1 MNMRQAV
8 VTEPGK
14 IVYREVPRPE
24 PGAEEV
30 LLRIARIGICG
41 SDVHV
46 FEGKHPLVSFPLVQG
61 HEFSGTV
68 EAVGER
74 VTGLRQGDLVTVE
87 PAVGCG
93 ECDKCAAGLL
103 AQCERMLFV
112 GGARPGAGGDFLA
125 MEASHVVKMPPGV
138 DADDAAMVEPLAV
151 AVHAVRRP
159 AAVAGKR
166 LLILGGGTIGNLTAQ
181 VARACGAGPIVL
193 VDKIAERCRLAEA
206 LGFRTIDAGQVASP
220 EEAAYAALDG
230 KRPEVAFE
238 CVGKAAPLNTC
249 IRTVVRGGDVIVV
262 GVYEEAPRAEMI
274 LVQDKELNLLGS
286 LMYTWH
292 DYRQAVDLI
301 ARGEVSL
308 KPLQTHHFPF
318 EAWAEAYHLLM
329 TRPDEAVKVLIDVG

>member
-1 MNMRQAV
+1 MRQAV

-87 PAVGCG
+87 QAVGCG

-193 VDKIAERCRLAEA
+193 VDKIAERCA
-206 LGFRTIDAGQVASP
+206 T
-220 EEAAYAALDG
+220 
-230 KRPEVAFE
+230 PEVRDEFM
-238 CVGKAAPLNTC
+238 
-249 IRTVVRGGDVIVV
+249 RTFQA
-262 GVYEEAPRAEMI
+262 Y
-274 LVQDKELNLLGS
+274 QDFINAQDADLLGS
-286 LMYTWH
+286 ISIELVSPDLRPYSSFAFVADVVIAEPGALIGFAGPRVIEQTVREKLPEGFQRAEFLLEKGAIDMI
-292 DYRQAVDLI
+292 VD
-301 ARGEVSL
+301 RRSL
-308 KPLQTHHFPF
+308 RDELPR
-318 EAWAEAYHLLM
+318 LLALL
-329 TRPDEAVKVLIDVG
+329 TRSPAPTS